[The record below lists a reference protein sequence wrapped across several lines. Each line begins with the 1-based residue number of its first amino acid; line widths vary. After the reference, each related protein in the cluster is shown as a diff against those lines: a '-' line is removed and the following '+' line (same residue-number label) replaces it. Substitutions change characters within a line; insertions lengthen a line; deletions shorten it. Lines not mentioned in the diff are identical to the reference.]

1 MYVKCIKYH
10 SLLSVYWLSWN
21 SDHGIWS
28 RGLFF
33 AIFFPFA
40 CYWLSSSF
48 SKNKKQ
54 KKEIFLENTTWSEN
68 SSEKGKTSP
77 RHNKTLTM
85 RTMFILEDLYRRLV
99 HNITPHHSGAPNDVF
114 LLHTLENT
122 FPAIL
127 STFRS
132 LCKYIISGTIKFWP
146 TLVYLKILL
155 PRQRSPLYSKWLLR
169 NLLFG
174 VLNGNRF

>member
-1 MYVKCIKYH
+1 MYQISQFIECLLIVLKFRPRYLVKRTVFCNFFSIR
-10 SLLSVYWLSWN
+10 LLLAQ
-21 SDHGIWS
+21 
-28 RGLFF
+28 FF
-33 AIFFPFA
+33 FQQ
-40 CYWLSSSF
+40 
-48 SKNKKQ
+48 KQ
-54 KKEIFLENTTWSEN
+54 KTKKEIFLENTTWSEN

>member
-1 MYVKCIKYH
+1 MYQISQFIECLLFVLKFRPRYLVKRTVFCNFFSIH
-10 SLLSVYWLSWN
+10 LLLAQ
-21 SDHGIWS
+21 
-28 RGLFF
+28 FF
-33 AIFFPFA
+33 FQQ
-40 CYWLSSSF
+40 
-48 SKNKKQ
+48 KTKQNKD
-54 KKEIFLENTTWSEN
+54 KEIFLENATWSEN

-77 RHNKTLTM
+77 RHNKTWTM
-85 RTMFILEDLYRRLV
+85 CTMFILEDLSRRLV

-132 LCKYIISGTIKFWP
+132 LRKYIISGTIKFWP
-146 TLVYLKILL
+146 TLVCHLKILL